1 MSILDQLSGL
11 FNNVA
16 SGNLSEQETQNHYSQ
31 IAQQVPQQ
39 TLGAAIGPALS
50 SLDNGEVQERVR
62 NSAQQMNPEQRG
74 GITQALLGALG
85 GGALGGGMGG
95 GALGGILSQL
105 GVSPAVASNPQSATP
120 DDISKLAGHAHATD
134 PGLFE
139 KATAFYSA
147 HPTLVNA
154 LGTAVV
160 AKIVGNISRQS

>member
-16 SGNLSEQETQNHYSQ
+16 GGNLSEEETHNHYSQ

-50 SLDNGEVQERVR
+50 SLDNGELKERVL

-74 GITQALLGALG
+74 SITQSLLGALG
-85 GGALGGGMGG
+85 GGALGGGG
-95 GALGGILSQL
+95 LGNILSQL
-105 GVSPAVASNPQSATP
+105 GVSPSVATNPQSASP
-120 DDISKLAGHAHATD
+120 EDISTLAGHAHATN

-139 KATAFYSA
+139 KAASFYSA
-147 HPTLVNA
+147 HPTLVSA
-154 LGTAVV
+154 LGTAVI
-160 AKIVGNISRQS
+160 AKVVGNMARQN